1 MSKPS
6 RTTPARPWS
15 RQPLVNSPRPDVFLP
30 PTRGLPMRSTAIAT
44 GGRRPRWYFIAAHG
58 GSGAGLL
65 SKLSWQPYEAAL
77 TAAHTA
83 GRMPADADLP
93 AYAMASGRA
102 WPNPHLEPTGL
113 AVVVCQTT
121 MRGLG
126 WARDVAAQ
134 YLSGRAPAGT
144 HLLGV
149 LTVADQPGRLP
160 APLAAA
166 KGLLGGVYRNTW
178 QVPYVAEYRLLSGL
192 AKEHC
197 PPIHPAIVDVLASIR
212 RTTTPE
218 GDPA

>member
-126 WARDVAAQ
+126 WA
-134 YLSGRAPAGT
+134 
-144 HLLGV
+144 
-149 LTVADQPGRLP
+149 DQPGRLP